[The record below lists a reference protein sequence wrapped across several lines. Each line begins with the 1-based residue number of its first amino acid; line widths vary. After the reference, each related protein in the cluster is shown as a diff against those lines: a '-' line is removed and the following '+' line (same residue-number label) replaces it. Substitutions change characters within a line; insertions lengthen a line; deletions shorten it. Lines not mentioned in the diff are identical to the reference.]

1 MNVYIHKKGITHP
14 ARPVPS
20 GNAHIGVV
28 SLVYV
33 AN

>member
-20 GNAHIGVV
+20 GNAHIGDI
-28 SLVYV
+28 SLACK

>member
-1 MNVYIHKKGITHP
+1 MKVDIRKKGITHP

-20 GNAHIGVV
+20 GNAHIGDI
-28 SLVYV
+28 SLAYV